1 MVLRSADSFMPG
13 QYSYPISFQL
23 PVGLPGTYVHESGY
37 GNHIMK
43 CSCTYY
49 LYCELLNGSSMVGR
63 TSCPI
68 VVMQQARTP
77 YNYDVPIEINKTVT
91 TWCCCNQGNVNIKSL
106 FEKDVVRMNE
116 TVSMRF
122 NADLTR

>member
-1 MVLRSADSFMPG
+1 
-13 QYSYPISFQL
+13 
-23 PVGLPGTYVHESGY
+23 
-37 GNHIMK
+37 
-43 CSCTYY
+43 
-49 LYCELLNGSSMVGR
+49 MVGR

-106 FEKDVVRMNE
+106 FEKYVVRMNE

-122 NADLTR
+122 NADLTM